1 MTHPDHRSASS
12 SLQPW
17 ARLLVAA
24 SLVLAILLLAAAVL
38 PLSAPAARVGSAQV
52 EVGFAEDEGE
62 EDEEVEWEIEDEDEE
77 DEEEFEDGGTPGS
90 AVLPP
95 ECLLRTAAPSVVVLL
110 DHESLSLTLRYTTT
124 SPTKVAVEYWLRGA
138 KGTLELDSDIRHF
151 GKQGVLHL
159 SRHLDEREMAKVRAA
174 RAFVV
179 NLDVSDAPSS
189 CNRFLTLHLTAKHST
204 GARATWSVPLE
215 RRR

>member
-1 MTHPDHRSASS
+1 MVHPDNRSSS

-38 PLSAPAARVGSAQV
+38 PLSAPATPPGSSQA
-52 EVGFAEDEGE
+52 ETDFAEEENEEDVEWEFEEGE
-62 EDEEVEWEIEDEDEE
+62 ED
-77 DEEEFEDGGTPGS
+77 DEEESEDGGKPGS

-95 ECLLRTAAPSVVVLL
+95 ECLLRTAAPSVVVELA
-110 DHESLSLTLRYTTT
+110 HESLSLTLHYTTT
-124 SPTKVAVEYWLRGA
+124 SPTNVTVEYWLKGA
-138 KGTLELDSDIRHF
+138 KGTLALDSDTRHF
-151 GKQGVLHL
+151 AKQGVLHL

-174 RAFVV
+174 RAFMVS
-179 NLDVSDAPSS
+179 LDVPEAPSN
-189 CNRFLTLHLTAKHST
+189 CNRYLTLRLTAKHSA
-204 GARATWSVPLE
+204 GSRATWSVPLE

>member
-1 MTHPDHRSASS
+1 MTHPDNRPAA

-24 SLVLAILLLAAAVL
+24 SLILAILLLATAVL
-38 PLSAPAARVGSAQV
+38 PLSAPATPPGSTQA
-52 EVGFAEDEGE
+52 EASISEAEDEE
-62 EDEEVEWEIEDEDEE
+62 ALEWEVEESEE
-77 DEEEFEDGGTPGS
+77 EEEEEEFEGDGTPGS

-110 DHESLSLTLRYTTT
+110 AHESLSLALRYTATD
-124 SPTKVAVEYWLRGA
+124 PTKVSVEYWLKGA
-138 KGTLELDSDIRHF
+138 KGTLELDSDTRRF

-159 SRHLDEREMAKVRAA
+159 SRHLDEREMAKAQAA

-179 NLDVSDAPSS
+179 NLDVPAAPSN
-189 CNRFLTLHLTAKHST
+189 CNRFLTLRLTIKHAAGS
-204 GARATWSVPLE
+204 RATWSVPLE